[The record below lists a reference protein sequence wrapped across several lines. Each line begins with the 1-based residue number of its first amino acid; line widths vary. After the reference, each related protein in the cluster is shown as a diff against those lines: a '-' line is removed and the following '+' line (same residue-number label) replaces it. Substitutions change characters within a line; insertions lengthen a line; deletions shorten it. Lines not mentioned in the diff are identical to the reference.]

1 MSLPPANWYPAP
13 DDPSRERWWN
23 GAEWSDTFRPA
34 GPQAPVPPVPT
45 YGQPLPYTPNY
56 AAQPY
61 GAAVPKNGLA
71 IAGLIVSIVSLLIG
85 IYGLACITGIVLSGL
100 GLSRARQMEAAG
112 GVAVGKSAATAG
124 VVVGIISLVLNI
136 IWIAWVANNPYYF
149 SF

>member
-34 GPQAPVPPVPT
+34 GQQAAPPRIPT
-45 YGQPLPYTPNY
+45 YGQPLPYTGYP
-56 AAQPY
+56 QQQY

-71 IAGLIVSIVSLLIG
+71 TAGLIVSLVSLLIG
-85 IYGLACITGIVLSGL
+85 LYCIVCIVGIILSGV

-124 VVVGIISLVLNI
+124 VVVGIISLILNI
-136 IWIAWVANNPYYF
+136 IWIAWVANNPYFF